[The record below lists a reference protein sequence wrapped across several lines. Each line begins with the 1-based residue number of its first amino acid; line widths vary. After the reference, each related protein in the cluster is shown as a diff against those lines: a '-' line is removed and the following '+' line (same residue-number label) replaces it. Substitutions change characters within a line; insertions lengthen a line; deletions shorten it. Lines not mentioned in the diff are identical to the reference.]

1 MYQPIVVEIYIILTK
16 YALPILNTLESLSK
30 SLIIITILD
39 TRYSLLFLIFSAL
52 MNWLFH
58 LGRYW
63 IFTKDLFTKPEKFSI
78 YWKQLIRELDNF
90 GYGSIGIV
98 ALTSV
103 FMGAVITIQTVYNLV
118 NPLVPLTAVGIVA
131 RDSIILE
138 FSPTMMSLVLAGK
151 IGSSIASE
159 IGTMRVTEQI
169 DALEIMG
176 INSSAYLVLPKVVA
190 ALLIFPFVVIISMFL
205 GILGGWIAGTAAG
218 VITSSDYVRGIQ
230 DSFVPFN
237 IVFALIKTTTF
248 AFLITTV
255 SSYHGY
261 YTNGGALEVGK
272 SSTSAVVYSS
282 ILILIFDYI
291 LTQLIL
297 T

>member
-1 MYQPIVVEIYIILTK
+1 
-16 YALPILNTLESLSK
+16 
-30 SLIIITILD
+30 
-39 TRYSLLFLIFSAL
+39 

-63 IFTKDLFTKPEKFSI
+63 IFIKELIIKPEKFSI
-78 YWKQLIRELDNF
+78 YSKQLIRELDNF

-118 NPLVPLTAVGIVA
+118 NPLVPISAVGIVA

-190 ALLIFPFVVIISMFL
+190 ALLIFPFVVVIYMFL
-205 GILGGWIAGTAAG
+205 GVFGGWLAGTLAG
-218 VITSSDYVRGIQ
+218 VISSSEYIQGIQ
-230 DSFVPFN
+230 NNFVPFN
-237 IVFALIKTTTF
+237 IVFALIKTITF
-248 AFLITTV
+248 AYLITTV
-255 SSYHGY
+255 SAYHGY
-261 YTNGGALEVGK
+261 YTVGGAREVGE

>member
-1 MYQPIVVEIYIILTK
+1 
-16 YALPILNTLESLSK
+16 
-30 SLIIITILD
+30 
-39 TRYSLLFLIFSAL
+39 

-63 IFTKDLFTKPEKFSI
+63 IFIKELIIKPEKFSI
-78 YWKQLIRELDNF
+78 YSKQLIRELDNF

-118 NPLVPLTAVGIVA
+118 NPLVPISAVGIVA

-190 ALLIFPFVVIISMFL
+190 ALLIFPFVVVISMFL
-205 GILGGWIAGTAAG
+205 GVFGGWLAGTLAG
-218 VITSSDYVRGIQ
+218 VISSSEYIQGIQ
-230 DSFVPFN
+230 NNFVPFN
-237 IVFALIKTTTF
+237 IVFALIKTITF
-248 AFLITTV
+248 AYLITTV
-255 SSYHGY
+255 SAYHGY
-261 YTNGGALEVGK
+261 YTEGGAREVGE

>member
-1 MYQPIVVEIYIILTK
+1 
-16 YALPILNTLESLSK
+16 
-30 SLIIITILD
+30 
-39 TRYSLLFLIFSAL
+39 

-63 IFTKDLFTKPEKFSI
+63 IFIKELIIKPEKFSI
-78 YWKQLIRELDNF
+78 YSKQLIRELDNF

-118 NPLVPLTAVGIVA
+118 NPLVPISAVGIVA

-190 ALLIFPFVVIISMFL
+190 ALLIFPFVVVISMFL
-205 GILGGWIAGTAAG
+205 GIFGGWLAGTLAG
-218 VITSSDYVRGIQ
+218 VVSSSEYIQGIQ
-230 DSFVPFN
+230 NNFVPFN
-237 IVFALIKTTTF
+237 IVFALIKTITF
-248 AFLITTV
+248 AYLITTV
-255 SSYHGY
+255 SAYHGY
-261 YTNGGALEVGK
+261 YTEGGAREVGE

>member
-1 MYQPIVVEIYIILTK
+1 MEI
-16 YALPILNTLESLSK
+16 
-30 SLIIITILD
+30 
-39 TRYSLLFLIFSAL
+39 R
-52 MNWLFH
+52 
-58 LGRYW
+58 
-63 IFTKDLFTKPEKFSI
+63 PEKFSI
-78 YWKQLIRELDNF
+78 YWKQYVRELDNF
-90 GYGSIGIV
+90 GYGSLGIV

-176 INSSAYLVLPKVVA
+176 INSSAYLVLPKVLA
-190 ALLIFPFVVIISMFL
+190 AITIFPFVVIISMFL
-205 GILGGWIAGTAAG
+205 GIFGGWIAGTMAG

-237 IVFALIKTTTF
+237 IVFALIKTLTF
-248 AFLITTV
+248 AYLITTV

-261 YTNGGALEVGK
+261 YTEGGALEVGK

-282 ILILIFDYI
+282 ILILVFDYI

>member
-1 MYQPIVVEIYIILTK
+1 MILIV
-16 YALPILNTLESLSK
+16 
-30 SLIIITILD
+30 
-39 TRYSLLFLIFSAL
+39 IFSTV

-63 IFTKDLFTKPEKFSI
+63 IFIKELIIKPEKFSI
-78 YWKQLIRELDNF
+78 YSKQLIRELDNF

-118 NPLVPLTAVGIVA
+118 NPLVPISAVGIVA

-190 ALLIFPFVVIISMFL
+190 ALLIFPFVVVISMFL
-205 GILGGWIAGTAAG
+205 GVFGGWLAGTLAG
-218 VITSSDYVRGIQ
+218 VISSSEYIQGIQ
-230 DSFVPFN
+230 NSFVPFN
-237 IVFALIKTTTF
+237 IVFALIKTVTF
-248 AFLITTV
+248 AYLITTV
-255 SSYHGY
+255 SAYHGY
-261 YTNGGALEVGK
+261 YTEGGAREVGE

>member
-1 MYQPIVVEIYIILTK
+1 M
-16 YALPILNTLESLSK
+16 LSWAN
-30 SLIIITILD
+30 
-39 TRYSLLFLIFSAL
+39 YFYYFYPH

-63 IFTKDLFTKPEKFSI
+63 IFMKELTIKPEKFAI
-78 YWKQLIRELDNF
+78 YWKQFVRELDNF
-90 GYGSIGIV
+90 GYGSLGIV
-98 ALTSV
+98 ALTSI

-118 NPLVPLTAVGIVA
+118 NPLVPLQAVGIVA

-190 ALLIFPFVVIISMFL
+190 ALVIFPFVVVISMFL
-205 GILGGWIAGTAAG
+205 GIFGGWLAGTMGG
-218 VITSSDYVRGIQ
+218 VITSADYIRGIQ

-237 IVFALIKTTTF
+237 IVFALIKTFTF
-248 AFLITTV
+248 AYLITTV
-255 SSYHGY
+255 SSYQGY
-261 YTNGGALEVGK
+261 YTEGGALEVGK
-272 SSTSAVVYSS
+272 SSTNAVVYSS
-282 ILILIFDYI
+282 ILILVFDYI

>member
-1 MYQPIVVEIYIILTK
+1 
-16 YALPILNTLESLSK
+16 
-30 SLIIITILD
+30 
-39 TRYSLLFLIFSAL
+39 

-58 LGRYW
+58 LGQYW
-63 IFTKDLFTKPEKFSI
+63 IFTRDLFTKPEKFSI

-90 GYGSIGIV
+90 GYGSLGIV
-98 ALTSV
+98 ALTSI

-118 NPLVPLTAVGIVA
+118 NPLVPMEAVGVVA

-159 IGTMRVTEQI
+159 IGTMRVTEQV

-190 ALLIFPFVVIISMFL
+190 AIAIFPFVVVISMFL
-205 GILGGWIAGTAAG
+205 GIFGGWIAGTLAG
-218 VITSSDYVRGIQ
+218 VISSAEYVQGIQ

-237 IVFALIKTTTF
+237 IVFALIKTITF
-248 AFLITTV
+248 AYLITTI
-255 SSYHGY
+255 SAYHGY
-261 YTNGGALEVGK
+261 HTEGGALEVGR
-272 SSTSAVVYSS
+272 SSTNAVVYSS

>member
-1 MYQPIVVEIYIILTK
+1 
-16 YALPILNTLESLSK
+16 
-30 SLIIITILD
+30 
-39 TRYSLLFLIFSAL
+39 

-63 IFTKDLFTKPEKFSI
+63 IFIKEMMTKPEKFSI
-78 YWKQLIRELDNF
+78 YWRQLVRELDNF
-90 GYGSIGIV
+90 GYGSMGIV

-118 NPLVPLTAVGIVA
+118 NPLVPMSAVGIVA

-190 ALLIFPFVVIISMFL
+190 AILIFPFVVSISMFL
-205 GILGGWIAGTAAG
+205 GIFGGWFAGTMAG
-218 VITSSDYVRGIQ
+218 VISSAEFIKGIQ

-237 IVFALIKTTTF
+237 ITFAMIKTLTF
-248 AFLITTV
+248 AYIITTV
-255 SSYHGY
+255 SAYHGY
-261 YTNGGALEVGK
+261 HTEGGALEVGQ
-272 SSTSAVVYSS
+272 SSTNAVVYSS
-282 ILILIFDYI
+282 ILILVFDYI

>member
-1 MYQPIVVEIYIILTK
+1 
-16 YALPILNTLESLSK
+16 
-30 SLIIITILD
+30 
-39 TRYSLLFLIFSAL
+39 

-63 IFTKDLFTKPEKFSI
+63 IFIKEMMTKPEKFSI
-78 YWKQLIRELDNF
+78 YWRQLVRELDNF
-90 GYGSIGIV
+90 GYGSMGIV

-118 NPLVPLTAVGIVA
+118 NPLVPMSAVGIVA

-176 INSSAYLVLPKVVA
+176 INASAYLVLPKVVA
-190 ALLIFPFVVIISMFL
+190 AILIFPFVVSISMFL
-205 GILGGWIAGTAAG
+205 GIFGGWFAGTMAG
-218 VITSSDYVRGIQ
+218 VISSAEFIKGIQ

-237 IVFALIKTTTF
+237 ITFAMIKTLTF
-248 AFLITTV
+248 AYIITTV
-255 SSYHGY
+255 SAYHGY
-261 YTNGGALEVGK
+261 HTEGGALEVGQ
-272 SSTSAVVYSS
+272 SSTNAVVYSS
-282 ILILIFDYI
+282 ILILVFDYI

>member
-1 MYQPIVVEIYIILTK
+1 MILIV
-16 YALPILNTLESLSK
+16 
-30 SLIIITILD
+30 
-39 TRYSLLFLIFSAL
+39 IFSTV

-63 IFTKDLFTKPEKFSI
+63 IFIKELIIKPEKFSI
-78 YWKQLIRELDNF
+78 YSKQLIRELDNF

-118 NPLVPLTAVGIVA
+118 NPLVPIAAVGIVA

-205 GILGGWIAGTAAG
+205 GIFGGWLAGTLAG
-218 VITSSDYVRGIQ
+218 VVSSSEYIQGIQ
-230 DSFVPFN
+230 NSFVPFN
-237 IVFALIKTTTF
+237 IVFALIKTVTF
-248 AFLITTV
+248 AYLITTV
-255 SSYHGY
+255 SAYHGY
-261 YTNGGALEVGK
+261 YTEGGAREVGE